1 MVTERIRISAAM
13 LPEREQIEMVL
24 GALARTWEIVL
35 AEGVPVEMVL
45 AGLQKFVEQIAD
57 GERVH

>member
-1 MVTERIRISAAM
+1 MVTERIRIHAGMMSEA
-13 LPEREQIEMVL
+13 EQLQMVL